1 MTNNRPET
9 QVAKT
14 TMKKT
19 MKKLS
24 GASATAPV
32 KEPADKGCD
41 ADRHAPGC
49 SSKQLVYATP
59 GQTFYGLVVRAL
71 GDRRFHVENAATGS
85 MVHCRLKGSMRRGE
99 RVLPGGWVLVSMR
112 EYESDTQ
119 HYDRK
124 GEIVLKYTPT
134 QLRQLIKAGEISERA
149 SGSDSHVV
157 FVEQDDWNEGNGG
170 SPSSPT
176 SDASEDDEARDA
188 VSETPKLLFAREE
201 DLPSPATSRKS
212 RRSSCRAADPVIAV
226 DFHHAVGFLAE
237 MSLPVPVAQAA
248 SASAPVRRS
257 FPTTA
262 STLVSI
268 QARVKFWDQVSGTGY
283 ATPVDKSK
291 TKGGVDV
298 KLTAECVEGLKKT
311 LLRNDLVELT
321 IDSAHDR
328 PYVMPG
334 GLRRVGCAQ

>member
-14 TMKKT
+14 TMKKA
-19 MKKLS
+19 MKKMS

-32 KEPADKGCD
+32 NEPGDKGSD
-41 ADRHAPGC
+41 ADRHALGC
-49 SSKQLVYATP
+49 YSKELVYATP
-59 GQTFYGLVVRAL
+59 GQSFYGLVLRAL
-71 GDRRFHVENAATGS
+71 GDRRFHVENSATGS

-99 RVLPGGWVLVSMR
+99 RVLAGGWVLVSMR

-124 GEIVLKYTPT
+124 GEIVLRYTPT

-149 SGSDSHVV
+149 SGSDSVV
-157 FVEQDDWNEGNGG
+157 FVEQDDWNKENAG

-201 DLPSPATSRKS
+201 DLPSPATSKKS
-212 RRSSCRAADPVIAV
+212 RRSSCRAADPLIAI
-226 DFHHAVGFLAE
+226 DFHHAVGFLADS
-237 MSLPVPVAQAA
+237 SLPVPVAQAA
-248 SASAPVRRS
+248 SAPVLRS
-257 FPTTA
+257 LPTTA

-298 KLTAECVEGLKKT
+298 RLTAECVEGLKKV
-311 LLRNDLVELT
+311 LLRNDLVQLT
-321 IDSAHDR
+321 IDPTHDR

-334 GLRRVGCAQ
+334 GLRRAGSTQ

>member
-14 TMKKT
+14 TMKKK

-32 KEPADKGCD
+32 NEPDKGSN

-99 RVLPGGWVLVSMR
+99 RVLAGGWVLVSMR

-119 HYDRK
+119 YYDRK
-124 GEIVLKYTPT
+124 GEIILKYNPT

-157 FVEQDDWNEGNGG
+157 FVEQDDWKEGNAG

-176 SDASEDDEARDA
+176 SDGSEDDEARDA

-201 DLPSPATSRKS
+201 DLPSPAASRKS
-212 RRSSCRAADPVIAV
+212 RRSSCRAADPVIEV
-226 DFHHAVGFLAE
+226 DFHHAVGFLADA
-237 MSLPVPVAQAA
+237 SLPVAVAQA
-248 SASAPVRRS
+248 ASAPVRRS
-257 FPTTA
+257 HPATV

-298 KLTAECVEGLKKT
+298 KLTAECVEGLKKI

>member
-14 TMKKT
+14 TMKKA

-32 KEPADKGCD
+32 KEPADKGSD
-41 ADRHAPGC
+41 DREAPG
-49 SSKQLVYATP
+49 SNSKGLVYATP
-59 GQTFYGLVVRAL
+59 GETFYGLVVRAL

-85 MVHCRLKGSMRRGE
+85 VVHCRLKGSMRRGDF
-99 RVLPGGWVLVSMR
+99 VLAGGWVLVSMR

-119 HYDRK
+119 YHDRK
-124 GEIVLKYTPT
+124 GEIVLKYTPC
-134 QLRQLIKAGEISERA
+134 QLRRLIKAGEISERR
-149 SGSDSHVV
+149 GSDSHVV
-157 FVEQDDWNEGNGG
+157 FVEQEDWNKDNAC

-176 SDASEDDEARDA
+176 SQGSEGDQARDA
-188 VSETPKLLFAREE
+188 VCETPKLLFAREE
-201 DLPSPATSRKS
+201 DLPSPATSKKC

-226 DFHHAVGFLAE
+226 DFHHAVGFVPDR
-237 MSLPVPVAQAA
+237 SLPVAVAHAA
-248 SASAPVRRS
+248 PAPVLRS
-257 FPTTA
+257 LPTTA

-268 QARVKFWDQVSGTGY
+268 QARVKFWDQVSGMGY

-298 KLTAECVEGLKKT
+298 KLTAECVEGLKKV
-311 LLRNDLVELT
+311 LLRNDLVEVT
-321 IDSAHDR
+321 IDPTHDR

-334 GLRRVGCAQ
+334 GLRRVGSTQ